1 MKSLSLFTPLVR
13 IRRSS
18 GGSLAVNMWPPIVS
32 EVIVSGSRYTALSL
46 LSLGGD
52 SGCNVVEDD
61 MESSMS
67 DVLEGVG
74 ELARRGEVLRF
85 RDRIFCVI
93 RV

>member
-1 MKSLSLFTPLVR
+1 
-13 IRRSS
+13 
-18 GGSLAVNMWPPIVS
+18 
-32 EVIVSGSRYTALSL
+32 
-46 LSLGGD
+46 
-52 SGCNVVEDD
+52 VVEDD